1 MLTILLAALD
11 QTIVATALP
20 AIVGD
25 LRGFNELSWVVS
37 AYLIATTVTIPLY
50 GKLSDIHGRRRMM
63 MIAIALFLVGSLL
76 CGIAQSMGQLIG
88 FRVIQGIG
96 AGGLIPLAQAAI
108 ADLVPPRDRG
118 RYQGFVGAVWAV
130 AAIAGPL
137 LGGTLTDAASW
148 RWIFLINLPLGVLA
162 MVVIART
169 LPGPAERREHRLDLL
184 GAATLT
190 SATTCLLL
198 VSIWGGTTYG
208 WASVQILGLAGAGVA
223 LAAAFVFVESRAPE
237 PLLPLR
243 LFRNRIFSVSSGAS
257 FVLGALLFGVT
268 IYVPLFVTGVQGGS
282 ATSAG
287 AVLIPLAFAW
297 VLISTISGQL
307 ISRFGRYRPFPIVG
321 GIITIVG
328 TTMLA
333 TITGSDDRTAV
344 AVALT
349 VIGCGMGL
357 MWQPYIIATQ
367 NTVAMREVGVATG
380 GLVFFRSMGGSLAV
394 AALGTILTNRLATE
408 LVAELGEPGSRL
420 DPNRLVDGTNPL
432 PAELLDGAQQ
442 ALASSL
448 HTVFLVLVPLAV
460 GALALAL
467 ALQEKPLARTHGERG
482 DDGDASSP
490 PAT

>member
-20 AIVGD
+20 AIVGE

-63 MIAIALFLVGSLL
+63 LIAISVFLLGSLL
-76 CGIAQSMGQLIG
+76 CGVAQSMGQLIA
-88 FRVIQGIG
+88 FRIIQGIG

-148 RWIFLINLPLGVLA
+148 RWIFLINLPVGAIA
-162 MVVIART
+162 MLVIART
-169 LPGPAERREHRLDLL
+169 MPAPRTRADHRLDLL

-190 SATTCLLL
+190 AATTCLLL
-198 VSIWGGTTYG
+198 ASVWGGTTYG
-208 WASVQILGLAGAGVA
+208 WDSPQILGLGIAGLLLVG
-223 LAAAFVFVESRAPE
+223 AFIAVETRAPE

-243 LFRNRIFSVSSGAS
+243 LFRIGIFSVSSAAS
-257 FVLGALLFGVT
+257 FILGALLFGVT
-268 IYVPLFVTGVQGGS
+268 IYVPLFVQGVQGGS
-282 ATSAG
+282 ATNAG

-297 VLISTISGQL
+297 VLMSTISGQL
-307 ISRFGRYRPFPIVG
+307 ISRFGRYRPFPIAG
-321 GIITIVG
+321 GVVTIAGVSL
-328 TTMLA
+328 LA
-333 TITGSDDRTAV
+333 SLGADDGRTQV
-344 AVALT
+344 AIALT

-367 NTVAMREVGVATG
+367 NRVAMREVGVATS

-394 AALGTILTNRLATE
+394 AVLGTILANRLATE
-408 LVAELGEPGSRL
+408 LVAELGEAGRAV
-420 DPNRLVDGTNPL
+420 DPNRLFDGSNEIGV
-432 PAELLDGAQQ
+432 ELLGGVQE
-442 ALASSL
+442 ALAASL

-460 GALALAL
+460 AALALAL
-467 ALQEKPLARTHGERG
+467 ALQEKPLARTHEERG
-482 DDGDASSP
+482 SA
-490 PAT
+490 

>member
-20 AIVGD
+20 AIVGE

-63 MIAIALFLVGSLL
+63 LIAISVFLLGSLL
-76 CGIAQSMGQLIG
+76 CGVAQSMGQLIA
-88 FRVIQGIG
+88 FRIIQGIG

-148 RWIFLINLPLGVLA
+148 RWIFLINLPVGAIA
-162 MVVIART
+162 MLVIART
-169 LPGPAERREHRLDLL
+169 MPAPRTRADHRLDLL

-190 SATTCLLL
+190 AATTCLLL
-198 VSIWGGTTYG
+198 ASVWGGTTYA
-208 WASVQILGLAGAGVA
+208 WDSPQILGLGIAGLLLVG
-223 LAAAFVFVESRAPE
+223 AFIAVETRAPE

-243 LFRNRIFSVSSGAS
+243 LFRIGIFSVSSAAS
-257 FVLGALLFGVT
+257 FILGALLFGVT
-268 IYVPLFVTGVQGGS
+268 IYVPLFVQGVQGGS
-282 ATSAG
+282 ATNAG

-297 VLISTISGQL
+297 VLMSTISGQL
-307 ISRFGRYRPFPIVG
+307 ISRFGRYRPFPIAG
-321 GIITIVG
+321 GVVTIAGVSL
-328 TTMLA
+328 LA
-333 TITGSDDRTAV
+333 SLGADDSRTQV

-367 NTVAMREVGVATG
+367 NRVAMREVGVATS

-394 AALGTILTNRLATE
+394 AVLGTILANRLATE
-408 LVAELGEPGSRL
+408 LVAELGEAGRAV
-420 DPNRLVDGTNPL
+420 DPNRLFDGSNEIGV
-432 PAELLDGAQQ
+432 ELLGGVQE
-442 ALASSL
+442 ALAASL

-467 ALQEKPLARTHGERG
+467 ALQEKPLARTHEERG
-482 DDGDASSP
+482 SA
-490 PAT
+490 

>member
-63 MIAIALFLVGSLL
+63 LIAIAVFLLGSLL
-76 CGIAQSMGQLIG
+76 CGAAQSMGQLIG
-88 FRVIQGIG
+88 ARVVQGIG

-118 RYQGFVGAVWAV
+118 RYQGFVGAVWAI

-137 LGGTLTDAASW
+137 LGGTLTDAATW
-148 RWIFLINLPLGVLA
+148 RLIFLINIPVGIVA

-169 LPGPAERREHRLDLL
+169 LPAPVVRREHTLDLL

-190 SATTCLLL
+190 AATTCLLL
-198 VSIWGGTTYG
+198 VSVWGGTTYAWG
-208 WASVQILGLAGAGVA
+208 SAQIVGLGVAGVVLLGA
-223 LAAAFVFVESRAPE
+223 FLAVERRAPE

-243 LFRNRIFSVSSGAS
+243 LFGERIYTVSSLAS

-268 IYVPLFVTGVQGGS
+268 IYVPIYVVGVQGGS

-287 AVLIPLAFAW
+287 VVLIPLAFAW
-297 VLISTISGQL
+297 VIVSTVSGQL
-307 ISRFGRYRPFPIVG
+307 ISRFGRYRPFPIAGSFVALAG
-321 GIITIVG
+321 MVL
-328 TTMLA
+328 LA
-333 TITGSDDRTAV
+333 TLDADDGTAKV
-344 AVALT
+344 SLSLVVL
-349 VIGCGMGL
+349 GLGMGL
-357 MWQPYIIATQ
+357 MWQPYIVAAQ
-367 NTVAMREVGVATG
+367 NAVAMREVGVATA
-380 GLVFFRSMGGSLAV
+380 GLVFFRSMGGSFIV
-394 AALGTILTNRLATE
+394 AILGGVLTSRLATE
-408 LVAELGEPGSRL
+408 LVRELSDAGRGV
-420 DPNRLVDGTNPL
+420 DPNALFSGTARIAPEL
-432 PAELLDGAQQ
+432 AAGAER

-448 HTVFLVLVPLAV
+448 HTVFLLMVPLAV
-460 GALALAL
+460 VAMACAF
-467 ALQEKPLARTHGERG
+467 ALQERTLARTHAERG
-482 DDGDASSP
+482 
-490 PAT
+490 